1 MIEFNFQVPTEI
13 IFGSGKIKE
22 IGSKVSNISR
32 KPLILTMK
40 DIVEAGVLNNVEK
53 ALKKSGINYEIC
65 DEVSPEPTCEEVDT
79 LGRRLKN
86 FDFDAIIGV
95 GGGSVLD
102 ASKALAILL
111 KNEGEI
117 WDYVD
122 LRDRPPRKMNFQNIP
137 IIAIP
142 TTSGT
147 GSEVTVNSVLVN
159 KSTVQKATIKFPT
172 LMPKI
177 AIVDPELTLSLSPLI
192 TGITGFDAFTHALES
207 YMNKQKRSLLSDMLT
222 LKSMK
227 LSYENLEA
235 TIKKPSWIEG
245 REKCALASL
254 LAGVSI
260 ANVGTTV
267 AHAIGQPATARLGI
281 PHGLAVSIF
290 TKPVLKRTYLHEKQR
305 FSDLASYL
313 NPVRCKGQNE
323 EQKASLLV
331 DLISELQDKCGVNH
345 KLRQYSSSKE
355 IIEQLTSDTCGYMG
369 RGLPQHSVLF
379 NEKELRDIISEAY

>member
-65 DEVSPEPTCEEVDT
+65 DEVSPEPTCDEVDT

-260 ANVGTTV
+260 ANVGTTI

-379 NEKELRDIISEAY
+379 NEKEIREIISEAY